1 MIPDS
6 LMKPL
11 SGILSGAEFGLN
23 LLNARNQRRMADQD
37 RRMARE
43 NRRMAGENRL
53 MAGTMDRLRQTMIT
67 RQARTDTSE
76 RLERFRIAAGSQRAA
91 IGAMG
96 IGGGRTARLF
106 QQQAQRTFQRAQDAA
121 DMQQS
126 MQRFQSRLQ
135 RHQETAQSWMQ
146 SAQARTQASQARARA
161 AQSRIN
167 MFSAAINFG
176 DQMMQAGQP
185 GQVT

>member
-1 MIPDS
+1 MMPDS
-6 LMKPL
+6 LPSM
-11 SGILSGAEFGLN
+11 ILSGAEFGLN
-23 LLNARNQRRMADQD
+23 LLNARNERRMADQD

-43 NRRMAGENRL
+43 NRRMAG
-53 MAGTMDRLRQTMIT
+53 TMDQLRQTMIT
-67 RQARTDTSE
+67 RQARVDTSE
-76 RLERFRIAAGSQRAA
+76 RLERFRTATGSQRAA

-106 QQQAQRTFQRAQDAA
+106 QQQAQRTFQRAQDSA

-126 MQRFQSRLQ
+126 MQRSQSRVQ
-135 RHQETAQSWMQ
+135 MFQQ
-146 SAQARTQASQARARA
+146 SAQARMQASQARARA

-176 DQMMQAGQP
+176 DQMNTIREQ